1 MARKTLKKVG
11 KEKMI
16 VKLYKQILKRKKDE
30 FMQTT
35 REELIY
41 LSKNNPKLFWQELQ
55 PRKKQI
61 ENNIT
66 TNQWFEYVRQLYEKE
81 SEAESPLGSKQIQIS
96 SQYRKWRME
105 LRS

>member
-1 MARKTLKKVG
+1 MARRTLKKAG
-11 KEKMI
+11 KEKMN

-30 FMQTT
+30 FMQTR

-41 LSKNNPKLFWQELQ
+41 LSKNNSKLFWQKLQ

-61 ENNIT
+61 ENNIIA
-66 TNQWFEYVRQLYEKE
+66 NQWFEYARQLYEKD
-81 SEAESPLGSKQIQIS
+81 SEAESPPASTQIQS
-96 SQYRKWRME
+96 SSRYKRWRME